1 VPERGDDVDGEIQL
15 VVDDDGIAVI
25 GEQSLVDAFLASE
38 GLAPLAVPTPRLSQA
53 ATAGSVVAR
62 AASQVAEGSGR
73 WVKLTK
79 ESAQAIDKYGL
90 RQSSTSKLATGVIKG
105 KSGQIRG
112 FVEFAKTP
120 AGALTNP
127 AALAGIGGI
136 MAQVAMQ
143 QAMDE
148 ITDYLA
154 RIDEKVDDILRA
166 QKDAV
171 LAQMIGVALVI
182 DEAMVIREHRG
193 RVDETTWSKV
203 QGSSETIAQTQ
214 AYALRQLDGL
224 AEKLEKHDKIGDLAK
239 VSKQVEASTQEW
251 LVVLAR
257 CVQLQDALAVL
268 ELDRVM
274 DSEPDDIDAHR
285 LGLRA
290 ARQKRVERIS
300 QTAEQLLTRMTAV
313 GSKANSKV
321 LLHPASAPGIV
332 NATNNVVLALD
343 DFNRVIGVESGT
355 STLEA
360 RRWTVA
366 AIEARDKAWASGAD
380 GVDAAMRVSSDALS
394 RAKTSSSELTG
405 QMSERVRRLRDKDG
419 R

>member
-1 VPERGDDVDGEIQL
+1 MDGEIQL

-38 GLAPLAVPTPRLSQA
+38 GLTALAVPTPRLSQVATGGSIA
-53 ATAGSVVAR
+53 AK
-62 AASQVAEGSGR
+62 AASQMAESSGR

-79 ESAQAIDKYGL
+79 ESVEAIDKYGL

-127 AALAGIGGI
+127 AMLAGVGGI

-171 LAQMIGVALVI
+171 LSQMIGVALVI

-203 QGSSETIAQTQ
+203 QGSSETIAHTQ
-214 AYALRQLDGL
+214 AYALRQLDAL
-224 AEKLEKHDKIGDLAK
+224 AEKLEKHDKMGDLAK
-239 VSKQVEASTQEW
+239 VAKQVEATAQEW

-274 DSEPDDIDAHR
+274 DAEPEEVDAHR
-285 LGLRA
+285 LALRA
-290 ARQKRVERIS
+290 ARQRRVERIS
-300 QTAEQLLTRMTAV
+300 QTVEQLLGRMTAV
-313 GSKANSKV
+313 GARANTKV
-321 LLHPASAPGIV
+321 LLHPTSAPGIV
-332 NATNNVVLALD
+332 GATNNVVLALD
-343 DFNRVIGVESGT
+343 DFNHVLGLESGT

-366 AIEARDKAWASGAD
+366 ALEARDAAWASGAD
-380 GVDAAMRVSSDALS
+380 GVDAARRVSGDALS
-394 RAKTSSSELTG
+394 RAKTSSTELTS
-405 QMSERVRRLRDKDG
+405 QVSRRVRRLRDKDE